1 MSRPPSTRN
10 DDRKLREVRGDRR
23 VVAAAVKR
31 LINQAEAEKVTKARI
46 PELEFEREL
55 LLVAYQTLMKPAMLS
70 PEEKRH
76 QKDEEEI
83 CRLIDEELISLND
96 DMGLTK

>member
-1 MSRPPSTRN
+1 MGST
-10 DDRKLREVRGDRR
+10 DERKLRMVRSDRR

-31 LINQAEAEKVTKARI
+31 LIGQAESQKVTKPRI

-70 PEEKRH
+70 PEEVRVAKELE
-76 QKDEEEI
+76 KD
-83 CRLIDEELISLND
+83 RLIDEELTSLKD
-96 DMGLTK
+96 QEGLTK

>member
-1 MSRPPSTRN
+1 MTQSN
-10 DDRKLREVRGDRR
+10 DDRKLRMVRSDRR

-31 LINQAEAEKVTKARI
+31 LIGQTELQKVTKPRI

-70 PEEKRH
+70 PEEERIAKELEN
-76 QKDEEEI
+76 D
-83 CRLIDEELISLND
+83 RLIDEELTSLKD
-96 DMGLTK
+96 QEGLTK